1 MASGG
6 KDVLS
11 LCETTTK
18 KNIIFINWCRS
29 TVANS
34 TGTMPLTRASDR
46 FVMRQDDLH
55 FLMKDCEADVVCAIS
70 ARVLLAI
77 GKAAGMNNPVFAFWG
92 FRDRI
97 ENAASAKNDR
107 TARVAYEVLTIE

>member
-1 MASGG
+1 
-6 KDVLS
+6 
-11 LCETTTK
+11 
-18 KNIIFINWCRS
+18 
-29 TVANS
+29 
-34 TGTMPLTRASDR
+34 
-46 FVMRQDDLH
+46 MRQDDLH

-107 TARVAYEVLTIE
+107 TARVAYEVLTIEERDLALTADDQSSQCARPPSK